1 MKKATFLILP
11 LSLLLFFFYLPLA
24 NLLGEGL
31 WGTDGFNPGPLV
43 DLLSDPY
50 YWDVITFTAKQAL
63 YSTALSLVVGLPGA
77 WILTR
82 YEFKGRRLLRS
93 LTAVPFVLPAITV
106 VSGFLVFFGNNG
118 FLNRALMQLF
128 ALDSPPLKIL
138 YSLRGIVLAHAFYNA
153 PIITRLVEA
162 RWADI
167 DPSYEESAA
176 LSGANVW
183 QTFRKILLPLVAP
196 AIAASSALV
205 FIFCFLSFPI
215 VLALGGARFSTLE
228 VEIYTL
234 VQTMGEYELGAALA
248 LVEVFLSLTFTYLYL
263 RMESFFS
270 VETLALRSRRR
281 EKLFGGGVDL
291 PKLLTLVFTIFAAV
305 LFLGPLLGVFY
316 RSFTR
321 SGAITLE
328 WFRRLFLPGYHALI
342 GASPLG
348 TVGNSLGFALGAA
361 LLSAVIGTPL
371 AYFLARARF
380 RGRGIFD
387 AVAMAPLGVSSV
399 ALGFA
404 FLEGF
409 VTGPIVQLPRPMVI
423 IVAHS
428 VLAYPFFI
436 RAAAPA
442 LSSLEREIIE
452 SARLAG
458 ANRWNLLW
466 RIELPLIRKSLLAG
480 LAFAFAI
487 SLGEMSATIMLVR
500 PGLKTMP
507 IAIYELISAREF
519 GTASAMSVVLISVVG
534 LAFYIIDRAGEGF
547 WKG

>member
-1 MKKATFLILP
+1 MKKTTFLILP
-11 LSLLLFFFYLPLA
+11 LSLLLLFFYLPLA
-24 NLLGEGL
+24 NLLKEGI
-31 WGTDGFNPGPLV
+31 WGITGFNPGPLV

-50 YWDVITFTAKQAL
+50 YWDVISFTAKQAI
-63 YSTALSLVVGLPGA
+63 YSTALSLAVGLPGA

-82 YEFKGRRLLRS
+82 YEFQGRGLVRS

-106 VSGFLVFFGNNG
+106 VSGFLAFFGNNG
-118 FLNRALMQLF
+118 FLNRALMQFF
-128 ALDSPPLKIL
+128 ALDNPPLKIL

-153 PIITRLVEA
+153 PIVTRVVEA
-162 RWADI
+162 RWADL
-167 DPSYEESAA
+167 DPTYEESAA

-183 QTFRKILLPLVAP
+183 QSFRKILLPLLAP
-196 AIAASSALV
+196 SIAASSALV

-228 VEIYTL
+228 VEIYIL
-234 VQTMGEYELGAALA
+234 VQTLGEYELGAALA
-248 LVEVFLSLTFTYLYL
+248 LVEIFLSLTFTYFYL

-270 VETLALRSRRR
+270 VETLGLRSRRR
-281 EKLFGGGVDL
+281 EKLFGGGVDF
-291 PKLLTLVFTIFAAV
+291 PKLLTFVFAILAAI
-305 LFLGPLLGVFY
+305 LFLGPVLGVLY
-316 RSFTR
+316 RSFTA
-321 SGAITLE
+321 SGSLTLN

-348 TVGNSLGFALGAA
+348 TIGNSLGFALGAA

-371 AYFLARARF
+371 AYFLARTRF
-380 RGRGIFD
+380 RGRAIFD
-387 AVAMAPLGVSSV
+387 AIAMAPLGVSSV

-404 FLEGF
+404 FSEGF
-409 VTGPIVQLPRPMVI
+409 VSGPIIKLPRPMVI

-436 RAAAPA
+436 RTAVPA

-452 SARLAG
+452 SAQLAG
-458 ANRWNLLW
+458 ADRWNLLW

-534 LAFYIIDRAGEGF
+534 LAFYIMERTGRNF
-547 WKG
+547 WKD